1 MASRHLS
8 RMIAL
13 QSLYE
18 WDFWEQKKDIDEII
32 TRNINNYGSDLTD
45 KEFLK
50 KLVKGVVNYVKDIDA
65 IIVKSAPERPLHQIN
80 IIDRNILRIGLF
92 EVLFEKSPDVP
103 VKVAIN
109 EAVELAKN
117 YGGDKAYSFVNG
129 VLGTVLRTV
138 ESIKD
143 EIKETEPETLTK
155 TIQDQDNIVNK
166 SSEVN

>member
-1 MASRHLS
+1 MA
-8 RMIAL
+8 
-13 QSLYE
+13 
-18 WDFWEQKKDIDEII
+18 
-32 TRNINNYGSDLTD
+32 
-45 KEFLK
+45 
-50 KLVKGVVNYVKDIDA
+50 
-65 IIVKSAPERPLHQIN
+65 
-80 IIDRNILRIGLF
+80 
-92 EVLFEKSPDVP
+92 

-143 EIKETEPETLTK
+143 ETKETEPETLTK